1 MIDAHIV
8 GVGMTR
14 FGKYP
19 DCRIRELTAHAVELA
34 LGDAGLQRSV
44 IEQAWFAN
52 AGWGANGGQ
61 DCIRGEVALREAGL
75 AGLPIINVE
84 NACAGGSTALHG
96 AWLAVASGAH
106 DVALAVGAEKVF
118 QRDRLRMFATF
129 LGGLDV
135 EALPDLMREGRRL
148 AEQYPAP
155 PEARTPRARPGNGHR
170 NGNGQGR
177 GASGSLARTLKDLVV
192 IADHYQ
198 IDLGRIVRDA
208 LESRGRG
215 GGKGSADHSPFM
227 DVYAIAARRHMQT
240 YGSTREQLAA
250 IASKNHAHGAAN
262 PLAQIRRACSP
273 EEILADRSV
282 AYPLTRAMCAPVGD
296 GAAAVL
302 VCSERFARRHQPDR
316 AVRIRASVLASG
328 RRHGDDEPGVA
339 ERAAAAAYDRSGTG
353 PEDIHLA
360 EVHDATAFGEL
371 HQAEALGL
379 CAKGEGGVLA
389 LSGATRLG
397 GRLPLNTS
405 GGLECRGHPIAAS
418 GLAQIHE
425 LTTQLRGECN
435 GRQVEG
441 ARLALAQNGGGM
453 LEGEE
458 AAMGIHIL
466 EGPARRKA

>member
-1 MIDAHIV
+1 MIDAHIA

-19 DCRIRELTAHAVELA
+19 DLRIRELAAHAVELA

-75 AGLPIINVE
+75 AGLPIVNVE

-96 AWLAVASGAH
+96 AWLAVASGTH
-106 DVALAVGAEKVF
+106 DVVLAVGAEKVF

-135 EALPDLMREGRRL
+135 EALPDLMREGRRQ
-148 AEQYPAP
+148 AEQYPVP
-155 PEARTPRARPGNGHR
+155 PETGAAGPRAGNG
-170 NGNGQGR
+170 GV
-177 GASGSLARTLKDLVV
+177 GATARDRRTAGSWARTLKDLVV

-198 IDLGRIVRDA
+198 IDVGRIVRDA
-208 LESRGRG
+208 LRSRGRG
-215 GGKGSADHSPFM
+215 RGKRGADHSPFM

-250 IASKNHAHGAAN
+250 IASKNHAHGVAN

-273 EEILADRSV
+273 EAILADRPV
-282 AYPLTRAMCAPVGD
+282 AYPLTRGMCAPVGD

-302 VCSERFARRHQPDR
+302 ICSERFARRHQPER

-328 RRHGDDEPGVA
+328 RRHGDGEPGVA
-339 ERAAAAAYDRSGTG
+339 ERAATAAYERAGVG
-353 PEDIHLA
+353 PGELHLA

-389 LSGATRLG
+389 LSGATRVG
-397 GRLPLNTS
+397 GRLPLNPS

-425 LTTQLRGECN
+425 LTMQLRGECN

-466 EGPARRKA
+466 EAPGRRA